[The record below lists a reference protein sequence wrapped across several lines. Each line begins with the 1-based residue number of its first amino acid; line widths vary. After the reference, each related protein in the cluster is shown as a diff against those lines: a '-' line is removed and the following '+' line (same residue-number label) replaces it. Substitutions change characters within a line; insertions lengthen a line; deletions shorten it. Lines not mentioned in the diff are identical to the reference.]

1 MSAAKAFFDT
11 NVLLY
16 MYSNADPI
24 KQARAQDLYREY
36 AASSRILLST
46 QVVQEFF
53 VAGLRKLKL
62 PRAHVREVATAL
74 LDLPLVTIRPSDIRE
89 AFEKEARYQVS
100 FWDALVLTAAE
111 AGGAEVVFSEDLSD
125 GQQYGAVSVKNPFA

>member
-1 MSAAKAFFDT
+1 MSVAKAFFDT

-16 MYSNADPI
+16 MYSNADLI

-36 AASSRILLST
+36 AASGRILLST

-62 PRAHVREVATAL
+62 PRTHVREVATAL
-74 LDLPLVTIRPSDIRE
+74 LDLTLVTIRPADIRE
-89 AFEKEARYQVS
+89 AMEKEARYQIS
-100 FWDALVLTAAE
+100 FWNALVLTAAE
-111 AGGAEVVFSEDLSD
+111 AGGAEVVFSEDLNHE
-125 GQQYGAVSVKNPFA
+125 QQYGSVSVKNPFV